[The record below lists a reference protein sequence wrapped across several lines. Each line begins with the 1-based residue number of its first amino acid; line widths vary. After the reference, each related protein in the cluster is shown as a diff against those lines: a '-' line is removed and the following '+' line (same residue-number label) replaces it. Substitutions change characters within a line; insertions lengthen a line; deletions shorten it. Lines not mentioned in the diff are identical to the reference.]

1 MKTVTVKGIEIGD
14 GQPKVCVPIVAS
26 EDKAILEMASRLN
39 HSEADIIEWRVDCY
53 SEVKNLQ
60 KTITLL
66 QELRDVLREKPLI
79 FTFRSIIE
87 GGNAQLS
94 NADYYALNCEAAN
107 YADIVDVEIIRDEA
121 TAAML
126 IAELKDKGAYV
137 LGSNHDFSETPE
149 VKEIVLRLCEMQDL
163 GADIVKI
170 AAMPNS
176 PADVITMLTATEEMQ
191 SQYGIVPFVTMSMG
205 ALGKITRVAGETFGS
220 AITFAALDGQAS
232 APGQMS
238 LDEVKSTLSMLHN

>member
-1 MKTVTVKGIEIGD
+1 MKTVTVKGIEIGA
-14 GQPKVCVPIVAS
+14 GLPKVCVPIVGT
-26 EDKAILEMASRLN
+26 EEKDILEMASRLN
-39 HSEADIIEWRVDCY
+39 YSEADLIEWRVDCY

-66 QELRDVLREKPLI
+66 KKLRDVLSEKPLL
-79 FTFRSIIE
+79 FTFRSIVE
-87 GGNAQLS
+87 GGKAQLS

-107 YADIVDVEIIRDEA
+107 YADIIDVEIIRDEA
-121 TAAML
+121 AAAML
-126 IAELKDKGAYV
+126 IAEIKDKGAFV
-137 LGSNHDFSETPE
+137 LGSNHDFGETPE
-149 VKEIVLRLCEMQDL
+149 VKEIVFRLCEMQDL

-191 SQYGIVPFVTMSMG
+191 SQYGMVPCVTMSMG
-205 ALGKITRVAGETFGS
+205 SLGKITRIAGETFGS

-238 LDEVKSTLSMLHN
+238 LEEVKSTLALLHN

>member
-60 KTITLL
+60 KTI
-66 QELRDVLREKPLI
+66 
-79 FTFRSIIE
+79 RSIME

-176 PADVITMLTATEEMQ
+176 PADVITMLTATEENLK
-191 SQYGIVPFVTMSMG
+191 T
-205 ALGKITRVAGETFGS
+205 
-220 AITFAALDGQAS
+220 AAKLLCQWLNLKDENAKMYVQAVI
-232 APGQMS
+232 PQ
-238 LDEVKSTLSMLHN
+238 LSMWIGDNIRSGNVEKLFI